1 MDKAVY
7 TSAQLSDVR
16 RVLPELFRSRQ
27 LLLDL
32 IWKEMRVRYR
42 YALLGF
48 FWAVLE
54 PLFMMAVLTFV
65 FSVVFQT
72 RIEAHGIESGKE
84 YAVFVLIGLVA
95 WQFLSTALPSATR
108 SLVDNRGLVTK
119 VYFPRENIPLASV
132 GIALVQTFIGG
143 ILLLMVYRI
152 LLGHF
157 PGPATL
163 LLFPVFGIQILLV
176 VGLGL
181 LLSSL
186 NAAFRDVS
194 YMVDA
199 GILFGFY
206 ATPIFYPLAWV
217 SEAVPR
223 LHTLYLA
230 NPMAGLITAYRQILF
245 EQRVPDLALVLWPGC
260 CAVVAIATGIV
271 VFRKNAPYLADKL

>member
-1 MDKAVY
+1 MNKAVY

-48 FWAVLE
+48 FWAILE
-54 PLFMMAVLTFV
+54 PLFMMIVLTFV

-72 RIEAHGIESGKE
+72 RIEAHGISSGRE
-84 YAVFVLIGLVA
+84 YAVFVLTGLVA

-132 GIALVQTFIGG
+132 GIALVQTLIGAV
-143 ILLLMVYRI
+143 LLLVVYRV
-152 LLGHF
+152 LLGHL

-163 LLFPVFGIQILLV
+163 LLFPVFGIQVLLV

-186 NAAFRDVS
+186 NASFRDVS
-194 YMVDA
+194 YMVNA
-199 GILFGFY
+199 AMLFGFY
-206 ATPIFYPLAWV
+206 MTPIFYPLEWV

-245 EQRVPDLALVLWPGC
+245 EQRAPDLALVLWPGC
-260 CAVVAIATGIV
+260 CALLAIAVGIV

>member
-1 MDKAVY
+1 MNKAVY

-16 RVLPELFRSRQ
+16 RVLPELIRSRQ

-54 PLFMMAVLTFV
+54 PLFMMVVLTFV
-65 FSVVFQT
+65 FSVIFQT
-72 RIEAHGIESGKE
+72 RVEAHGLDSGRE
-84 YAVFVLIGLVA
+84 YAVFVLVGLVA
-95 WQFLSTALPSATR
+95 WQFLSIALPSATR
-108 SLVDNRGLVTK
+108 SLVDNRGLIVK
-119 VYFPRENIPLASV
+119 VYFPRENIPLASI

-143 ILLLMVYRI
+143 TLLLIVYRI
-152 LLGHF
+152 LMGHF
-157 PGPATL
+157 PGLTAF
-163 LLFPVFGIQILLV
+163 LLFPVFSIQILLV

-186 NAAFRDVS
+186 NASFRDVS

-223 LHTLYLA
+223 LYPLYLA
-230 NPMAGLITAYRQILF
+230 NPMVGLITAYRQILF
-245 EQRVPDLALVLWPGC
+245 EQRFPDLVLIAWPGC
-260 CAVVAIATGIV
+260 CAIGILIIGVV
-271 VFRKNAPYLADKL
+271 VFRKNAPNLADKL